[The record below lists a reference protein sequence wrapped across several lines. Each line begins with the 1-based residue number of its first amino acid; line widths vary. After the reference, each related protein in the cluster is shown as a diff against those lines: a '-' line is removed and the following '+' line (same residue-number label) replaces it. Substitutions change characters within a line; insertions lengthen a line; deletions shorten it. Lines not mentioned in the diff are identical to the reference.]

1 MRRRSKSACRPC
13 GNPVIEGKFFY
24 YKKKDNDN
32 IGRIYKG
39 NFSLI
44 TGKMVNIHVKQELRQ
59 RILDRIKE
67 QKEEIALSKSRI
79 IFAKV
84 IALPVFQSARTIL
97 FYASFRGE
105 VDTFALMREAMVL
118 NKRVALPLIRKE
130 EQRIVPMLIKTLS
143 GLRPGPYGIM
153 TPEDEPR
160 DRVDAAEL
168 DLVVVP
174 GVAFDRRHNRLG
186 RGAGYYD
193 RFLSGLSATTPTIGL
208 AYDLQVVDAITGIEA
223 HDRPVTYLVTN

>member
-1 MRRRSKSACRPC
+1 M
-13 GNPVIEGKFFY
+13 
-24 YKKKDNDN
+24 N
-32 IGRIYKG
+32 IP
-39 NFSLI
+39 
-44 TGKMVNIHVKQELRQ
+44 VKQGLRQ
-59 RILDRIKE
+59 QILDRIKE

-105 VDTFALMREAMVL
+105 VDTFALMREATAL
-118 NKRVALPLIRKE
+118 NKRVALPLIRKK

-143 GLRPGPYGIM
+143 ELKPGLHGIM
-153 TPEDEPR
+153 TPVDVPK
-160 DRVDAAEL
+160 DRLDTAEL

-193 RFLSGLSATTPTIGL
+193 RFLSGLPATTPTLGL
-208 AYDLQVVDAITGIEA
+208 AYDLQVVDAIAGIEA

>member
-1 MRRRSKSACRPC
+1 M
-13 GNPVIEGKFFY
+13 NGKFFY
-24 YKKKDNDN
+24 YNKKDNDN
-32 IGRIYKG
+32 IGRIYQG
-39 NFSLI
+39 HFSPI
-44 TGKMVNIHVKQELRQ
+44 AGKIVKIPVKQELRQ
-59 RILDRIKE
+59 QVLDRIKE

-143 GLRPGPYGIM
+143 ELKPGHHGIL
-153 TPEDEPR
+153 TPEDVPQ

-174 GVAFDRRHNRLG
+174 GVAFDRHNNRLG

-193 RFLSGLSATTPTIGL
+193 RFLSGLPAATPTIGL
-208 AYDLQVVDAITGIEA
+208 AYDLQVVDAIAGIEA